1 MRKLLI
7 ALVFVLAI
15 GFASWGVGYAIS
27 QLYKEVAGIG
37 NAVFLDQ
44 VTVTDVIVS
53 GQHVIRARLTSNAG
67 TEADYAYTVALYLDS
82 VEQATDTVTWSA
94 PQIPGTTKMVIFS
107 SLDLS
112 LVTTYGV
119 EVRR

>member
-1 MRKLLI
+1 MRKLLV
-7 ALVFVLAI
+7 ALVFVVAI
-15 GFASWGVGYAIS
+15 GFASWGAGYAIS

-53 GQHVIRARLTSNAG
+53 GQHVIRARLTSNAS
-67 TEADYAYTVALYLDS
+67 TEADYSYTVVLYLDS
-82 VEQATDTVTWSA
+82 IEQAFDIVSWSA
-94 PQIPGTTKMVIFS
+94 PQIPGVTKMVVFS
-107 SLDLS
+107 SLDLGS
-112 LVTTYGV
+112 VTTYGV